1 MSNQEAEPTDTED
14 VPDIELADPDDY
26 HRRQR
31 LKEIHKARQRVHN
44 AMSNMDDTPDPKEA
58 ENQRRQLA
66 FAVSMYVSELEPVI
80 RDTNADVSLPERYPW
95 DTALQFADA
104 LGMIPEDCEPTS
116 ATYSPKPN
124 TVEVF
129 RICNRVLANV
139 KPLIEEDDN
148 DEWEV

>member
-1 MSNQEAEPTDTED
+1 MSQQEPDTDTED
-14 VPDIELADPDDY
+14 EPEIQLADPDDY

-31 LKEIHKARQRVHN
+31 LKEIHKARQRVHRVVDN
-44 AMSNMDDTPDPKEA
+44 YEKAEWRKEGK
-58 ENQRRQLA
+58 EQRRRLA
-66 FAVSMYVSELEPVI
+66 YAVSMYVSELEPVI
-80 RDTNADVSLPERYPW
+80 RDTDADVSLPDRYPW

-129 RICNRVLANV
+129 RICNRVLADV
-139 KPLIEEDDN
+139 KPLIEEDDS